1 MAWTPDATDRLAV
14 NTIRTLAIDMVEK
27 ANSGHPGLPLGAA
40 PMAYVLWQR
49 HLVVNP
55 ADPKWPDRDRF
66 VLSPGHGSALL
77 YALLHLGGFDLPL
90 EELKAFRQWGSKT
103 PGHPE
108 FGHPVGTEA
117 TTGPLGQGS
126 AVTVGMAIAERM
138 LAARLNAPG
147 LPEIVNHRTFALVSD
162 GDLMEGISA
171 EAGSLAGHLGLGKLV
186 YLYDANDVSLD
197 GPTSVAF
204 TEDVGRRY
212 EAYGWHVQRVADG
225 DTDLAAIDAAIESA
239 LAVTD
244 RPSLVVVR
252 TTIGYGSPGKAGKA
266 DAHGA
271 PLGEKETAA
280 TKQALGWPHAEPFAV
295 PDAVR
300 ERMAEIGR
308 RGLAAQQDW
317 MRRLGALQ
325 AADPERAEAARGML
339 ADRLPEG
346 WDAAVPSWKPGDAL
360 ATRDASGLVLNA
372 IAERLPAL
380 VGGDADLSGSTKTR
394 IKGSDDFQAATPAGR
409 NIRFG
414 VREHAMGAITNG
426 IAYHRGLRPF
436 AGTFLAFA
444 DYMRNPIRLAA
455 LDRLRTIYV
464 FTHDSLAVGE
474 DGPTHQPVEQVAS
487 LRAIPGLAVLRP
499 ADANETAAAWRWAI
513 GRAEGP
519 VALVLT
525 RQKLPVL
532 PGTQRMADEGVMRGG
547 YVLAETDGGAPQAIL
562 LASGSEVQ
570 LALAAREQ
578 LAAAGIRARV
588 VSMPGMENFAAQDEA
603 WRRAVLPPEVPV
615 RVAIEAG
622 IAMPWHRFVGERG
635 RVLGVDRF
643 GHSAPGELVLER
655 YGFTTAA
662 VVEAVQAL
670 LG

>member
-14 NTIRTLAIDMVEK
+14 NTIRTLAVDMVEK

-66 VLSPGHGSALL
+66 VLSAGHGSALL
-77 YALLHLGGFDLPL
+77 YALLHLAGYDLPL
-90 EELKAFRQWGSKT
+90 DQLKAFRQWDSKT

-108 FGHPVGTEA
+108 FGHTPGVEA
-117 TTGPLGQGS
+117 TTGPLGQGA

-138 LAARLNAPG
+138 LAARLDAPG
-147 LPEIVNHRTFALVSD
+147 LPGLVNHRTFALVSD

-197 GPTSVAF
+197 GPTSVTF

-212 EAYGWHVQRVADG
+212 EAYGWHVVRVADG
-225 DTDLAAIDAAIESA
+225 DTDLAAIDAAIEAA

-244 RPSLVVVR
+244 RPSLVIVH
-252 TTIGYGSPGKAGKA
+252 TTIGYGSPNKAGKS

-271 PLGEKETAA
+271 PLGAKEAAA
-280 TKQALGWPHAEPFAV
+280 TKQALGWPYDEPFTV

-300 ERMAEIGR
+300 DRFGAIGR

-325 AADPERAEAARGML
+325 AADPERAEQARAML
-339 ADRLPEG
+339 ADRLPDG
-346 WDAAVPSWKPGDAL
+346 WDAAVPGWKPGDAL

-372 IAERLPAL
+372 IAEHLPAL

-394 IKGSDDFQAATPAGR
+394 IKGSDDFQPATPGGR

-414 VREHAMGAITNG
+414 VREHAMGAIANG

-444 DYMRNPIRLAA
+444 DYMRTPIRLAA
-455 LDRLRTIYV
+455 LDRQHTIFV

-487 LRAIPGLAVLRP
+487 LRAIPGLVVLRP
-499 ADANETAAAWRWAI
+499 ADANETAAAWRWAV
-513 GRAEGP
+513 GRAKGP

-525 RQKLPVL
+525 RQKVPVL
-532 PGTQRMADEGVMRGG
+532 PGTQRMADEGVLRGA
-547 YVLAETDGGAPQAIL
+547 YVLAETEGGAPQAIL

-570 LALAAREQ
+570 LALGAREL
-578 LAAAGIRARV
+578 LAAEGLRARV
-588 VSMPGMENFAAQDEA
+588 VSVPSMENFEAQDEA
-603 WRRAVLPPEVPV
+603 YRRDVLPPGLAV
-615 RVAIEAG
+615 RVSVEAG
-622 IAMPWHRFVGERG
+622 ITMPWHRYLGARG
-635 RVLGVDRF
+635 LALGVDRF
-643 GHSAPGELVLER
+643 GRSAPGEQVLER
-655 YGFTTAA
+655 YGFTAAA
-662 VVEAVQAL
+662 VAEAVKKL
-670 LG
+670 LA

>member
-1 MAWTPDATDRLAV
+1 MPWTPDATDRLAV
-14 NTIRTLAIDMVEK
+14 NTIRTLAVDMVEA

-55 ADPKWPDRDRF
+55 TDPKWPDRDRF
-66 VLSPGHGSALL
+66 VLSAGHGSALL
-77 YALLHLGGFDLPL
+77 YALLHLAGYDLPL
-90 EELKAFRQWGSKT
+90 DQLRAFRQWGSKT

-108 FGHPVGTEA
+108 FGHAPGVEA
-117 TTGPLGQGS
+117 TTGPLGQGA

-147 LPEIVNHRTFALVSD
+147 QPEIVNHRTFALVSD

-197 GPTSVAF
+197 GPTAVTF
-204 TEDVGRRY
+204 TEDVGRRH
-212 EAYGWHVQRVADG
+212 ESYGWHVVHVADG
-225 DTDLAAIDAAIESA
+225 DTDLGAIDGAIEAA

-244 RPSLVVVR
+244 RPSLIVVR
-252 TTIGYGSPGKAGKA
+252 TTIGYGSPNKSGTSE
-266 DAHGA
+266 AHGA
-271 PLGEKETAA
+271 PLGAKEAAA
-280 TKQALGWPHAEPFAV
+280 TKQALGWPYAEPFTV
-295 PDAVR
+295 PDEVR
-300 ERMAEIGR
+300 ERFAAIGR

-325 AADPERAEAARGML
+325 VADPERAEQARGML
-339 ADRLPEG
+339 ADRLPDG
-346 WDAAVPSWKPGDAL
+346 WDAAVPSWRPGDAL

-394 IKGSDDFQAATPAGR
+394 IKGSEDFQRATPGGR

-444 DYMRNPIRLAA
+444 DYMRNPIRMAA
-455 LDRLRTIYV
+455 IDRLHTIYV

-474 DGPTHQPVEQVAS
+474 DGPTHQPVEQLTS
-487 LRAIPGLAVLRP
+487 LRAIPGLVVLRP

-513 GRAEGP
+513 GRSKGP
-519 VALVLT
+519 TALVLT

-532 PGTQRMADEGVMRGG
+532 PGTQRMADEGVLRGA
-547 YVLAETDGGAPQAIL
+547 YVLAETEGGAPQAIL
-562 LASGSEVQ
+562 LASGSEVR
-570 LALAAREQ
+570 LALAAREE
-578 LAAAGIRARV
+578 LAASGIRVRV
-588 VSMPGMENFAAQDEA
+588 VSVPGMETFDDQDERY
-603 WRRAVLPPEVPV
+603 RRAVIPPEVRV

-622 IAMPWHRFVGERG
+622 IAMPWYRFIGDRG

-655 YGFTTAA
+655 YGFTAA
-662 VVEAVQAL
+662 AIVEAVRQL